1 MKIFIK
7 QHLKDLS
14 NILNMDK
21 ENKDLRCKL
30 ALMINTRFF
39 LYENKMITEA
49 ENERIC
55 KRINKFSEKHNIKLS
70 IGQIHGVSF
79 VYDDNTKFED
89 VLTKHFNHG

>member
-1 MKIFIK
+1 M
-7 QHLKDLS
+7 LKS
-14 NILNMDK
+14 K
-21 ENKDLRCKL
+21 EQEEKDLRCKL
-30 ALMINTRFF
+30 ALMMNTRSF

-49 ENERIC
+49 ENERIR

>member
-1 MKIFIK
+1 M
-7 QHLKDLS
+7 LKS
-14 NILNMDK
+14 K
-21 ENKDLRCKL
+21 EQEEKDLRCKL
-30 ALMINTRFF
+30 ALMMNTRSF

-49 ENERIC
+49 ENERIR
-55 KRINKFSEKHNIKLS
+55 KRINKFSEKHNVKLS

>member
-1 MKIFIK
+1 M
-7 QHLKDLS
+7 LKS
-14 NILNMDK
+14 K
-21 ENKDLRCKL
+21 EQEEKDLRCKI
-30 ALMINTRFF
+30 ALMINTRSF

-55 KRINKFSEKHNIKLS
+55 KRINKLSEKHNIKLS

-89 VLTKHFNHG
+89 VLTKHFNHGFFSIHGSR

>member
-1 MKIFIK
+1 M
-7 QHLKDLS
+7 LKS
-14 NILNMDK
+14 K
-21 ENKDLRCKL
+21 EQEEKDLRCKL
-30 ALMINTRFF
+30 ALMMNTRFF

-49 ENERIC
+49 ENERIR

-89 VLTKHFNHG
+89 MLTKYFNHG

>member
-1 MKIFIK
+1 M
-7 QHLKDLS
+7 LKS
-14 NILNMDK
+14 K
-21 ENKDLRCKL
+21 EREEKDLRCKI
-30 ALMINTRFF
+30 ALMINTRSF

>member
-1 MKIFIK
+1 M
-7 QHLKDLS
+7 LKS
-14 NILNMDK
+14 K
-21 ENKDLRCKL
+21 EQEEKDLRCKL
-30 ALMINTRFF
+30 ALMMNTRSF

-49 ENERIC
+49 ENERIL

>member
-1 MKIFIK
+1 M
-7 QHLKDLS
+7 LKS
-14 NILNMDK
+14 K
-21 ENKDLRCKL
+21 EQEEKDLRCKI
-30 ALMINTRFF
+30 ALMINTRSF

>member
-1 MKIFIK
+1 M
-7 QHLKDLS
+7 LKS
-14 NILNMDK
+14 K
-21 ENKDLRCKL
+21 EQEEKDLRCKL
-30 ALMINTRFF
+30 ALMMNTRSF
-39 LYENKMITEA
+39 LYENKMITES

-89 VLTKHFNHG
+89 VLTKHFGHG

>member
-1 MKIFIK
+1 M
-7 QHLKDLS
+7 LKS
-14 NILNMDK
+14 K
-21 ENKDLRCKL
+21 EQEEKDLRCKL
-30 ALMINTRFF
+30 ALMMNTRSF

-49 ENERIC
+49 ENERIR

-89 VLTKHFNHG
+89 VLTKHFGHE